1 MMTFSDKKLRGFTL
15 LEVLVSLFVFSLTLI
30 ATTEIFTSAYSG
42 YRMTR
47 NVQNDLEN
55 AQFAINSMAKALRSS
70 SVVAPSS
77 PDLDSSFVQFYDHSQ
92 GKCFHY
98 RVSGGALQTAS
109 RDASSGVSEC
119 TSMSFT
125 SSSSFTT
132 VSTGTVTGSFRVTPS
147 ADIGGPPT
155 QVGRVTVSLA
165 VAADATHSA
174 RVQTSISLRDFGNI
188 GL

>member
-30 ATTEIFTSAYSG
+30 ATTQIFTSAYSG

-47 NVQNDLEN
+47 SVQNDLEN

-92 GKCFHY
+92 EKCFY
-98 RVSGGALQTAS
+98 YQVSGGALQAAS
-109 RDASSGVSEC
+109 RDASGGVSEC
-119 TSMSFT
+119 DGM
-125 SSSSFTT
+125 SSSSFSFTT

-155 QVGRVTVSLA
+155 QVGRVTIALS

-174 RVQTSISLRDFGNI
+174 QVQTSISLRDFGNI